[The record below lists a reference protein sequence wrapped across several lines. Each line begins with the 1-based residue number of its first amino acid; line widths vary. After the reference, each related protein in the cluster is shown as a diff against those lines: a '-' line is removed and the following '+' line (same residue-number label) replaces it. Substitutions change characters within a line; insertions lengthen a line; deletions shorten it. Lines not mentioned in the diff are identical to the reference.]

1 MHGLIARCWMF
12 WLVFILILAN
22 CGGNSDKLAADGDLS
37 GGDQDVETISASL
50 AEKLGLTQ
58 YVGKIDPIEYSH
70 DGQEAT
76 YRFDSAQGPICM
88 RGAEYKVSVR
98 DTGSPDLVVFLQG
111 GGACWSEFCL
121 AITAAPEGIPL
132 VDLLNEDLS
141 SNPVADWSIVY
152 LPYCDGSFFVGEA
165 QHDDNINDL
174 GTRYHKGLANL
185 TAALEVTKFRFPN
198 PQRILLAGSSGGGYG
213 LLLAGP
219 LLRHYYPDVELIM
232 MADSGIG
239 LARDGEPDYLQTALN
254 EFNVQ
259 NFFPEDCEDCQ
270 DNGHIT
276 GLLSYFLD
284 YDPDVRVGM
293 YSSWY
298 DSILAKVFLHI
309 PGEQFAKGLQE
320 QTDRIHAAF
329 PDRFRRF
336 ITDGIQHTSLLG
348 TPNSIIGSD
357 LTAIELPEGGLED
370 LMSGVKIGGMD
381 ETILDGQSMSEW
393 LTALI
398 DNDTAQWKDLLEE
411 KGSPPELE

>member
-1 MHGLIARCWMF
+1 MNGPASRWRLL
-12 WLVFILILAN
+12 WLVLVLCIAS
-22 CGGNSDKLAADGDLS
+22 CGDNSDETPTGGDLPDGD
-37 GGDQDVETISASL
+37 QEMENTTPSL
-50 AEKLGLTQ
+50 AEKLGVTQ
-58 YVGKIDPIEYSH
+58 YVGKIDPIVH
-70 DGQEAT
+70 LQNGQETT
-76 YRFDSAQGPICM
+76 YRFDAAQGPICM
-88 RGAEYKVSVR
+88 RGAEYKVTVR
-98 DTGSPDLVVFLQG
+98 DTGSQDLVVFLQG
-111 GGACWSEFCL
+111 GGACWSTFCL
-121 AITAAPEGIPL
+121 AITAAPEGVPL
-132 VDLLNEDLS
+132 VDLLNADMAN
-141 SNPVADWSIVY
+141 NPVADWNVMY

-165 QHDDNINDL
+165 QFDDDINGL

-185 TAALEVTKFRFPN
+185 TGALEVAKLRFPD

-239 LARDGEPDYLQTALN
+239 LARDGEPEYLQTALD

-259 NFFPEDCEDCQ
+259 RFFPDDCENCQ

-276 GLLSYFLD
+276 GLVAYFLD
-284 YDPDVRVGM
+284 YDPDVRIGM

-298 DSILAKVFLHI
+298 DSILAKVFLQI

-320 QTDRIHAAF
+320 QTDRIHTAF

-336 ITDGIQHTSLLG
+336 ITDGIQHTALLG

-370 LMSGVKIGGMD
+370 LMSGVKIEGMD
-381 ETILDGQSMSEW
+381 ATIVDGQSMTQW

-398 DNDTAQWKDLLEE
+398 DNDTTQWKDLLEE
-411 KGSPPELE
+411 KGPPPESE